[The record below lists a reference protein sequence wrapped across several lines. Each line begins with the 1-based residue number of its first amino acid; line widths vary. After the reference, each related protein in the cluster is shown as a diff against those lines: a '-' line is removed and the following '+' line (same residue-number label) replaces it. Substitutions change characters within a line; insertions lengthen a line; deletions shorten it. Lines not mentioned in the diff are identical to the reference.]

1 MAVRKTLV
9 VYYSRTGTTRKVAQ
23 AIADMLECDAE
34 EVVDT
39 KDRAG
44 VLGFIGGGK
53 DASLGRLTAIGPV
66 TKDPGGYELV
76 LIGTP
81 VWAWTM
87 APAVRTY
94 ISQHRDSLPAVA
106 FFATAGGTGME
117 RTFRRMEELCG
128 RKPRAVLGLVAGEV
142 LKGDP
147 TDRIK
152 AFVEAVRA

>member
-9 VYYSRTGTTRKVAQ
+9 VYYSLTGTTRKVAQ
-23 AIADMLECDAE
+23 AIAGMLGCDLE
-34 EVVDT
+34 ELTDT
-39 KDRAG
+39 RKRAG

-53 DASLGRLTAIGPV
+53 DAFLGRLTAIGPV
-66 TKDPGGYELV
+66 TKDAGDYELV

-94 ISQHRDSLPAVA
+94 ISQHRGSLPAVA
-106 FFATAGGTGME
+106 FFATAGGTGLE